1 MSLIAAQ
8 NFLKQGNLQAAHR
21 ETMRVIQSNPHDLK
35 ALRILLA
42 IAFRSRNSLKIAQ
55 ILNQINRLD
64 PTQASL
70 FDEALAWHQIKLPQW
85 VIKALKQINPKQV
98 TDAKLSASAA
108 NLATQYDQ
116 HPLGLALTK
125 RTVVLTPNNAN
136 AHFELGR
143 SLVFSGDFEAAQQSL
158 IATLGIQPAHPLAL
172 QLLATLPK
180 ANWPQDLLERIDG
193 AIAKASQLGDLK
205 RLHEGR
211 YRILESSG
219 HYSQAFSA
227 IQTAN
232 NLHRK
237 QLGSRLTKPSEKLS
251 SIITTFDQ
259 LTVTTHTSPS
269 EATPIFIV
277 GLPRSGTTLLEQ
289 ILSGH
294 DEIQALGELPQFPGI
309 VERAIQHAKATDSV
323 VNSSLVAKHYLEQ
336 TAPLR
341 ANANYFVD
349 KMPLN
354 YQLIGFIARALPSAK
369 IIHIHRDP
377 MDVCFAQ
384 YRQIFADD
392 AHAMDYSYSLEQ
404 LASYHQAFN
413 KLMSEWEQRFPNRIL
428 DIAYEQLV
436 AEPEAVLESLNSHLG
451 LDLPHQCLDLRLNKR
466 AVSTASAGQIR
477 EPISTQHLAR
487 WSCYENQLSELSGIL
502 KSAL

>member
-8 NFLKQGNLQAAHR
+8 NYLKQGNLQAAHR
-21 ETMRVIQSNPHDLK
+21 ETMRIIHSNPHDLK
-35 ALRILLA
+35 ALRVLLA
-42 IAFRSRNSLKIAQ
+42 IAFKSRNSLKIAQ

-70 FDEALAWHQIKLPQW
+70 FDEALAWHQIRQPQW
-85 VIKALKQINPKQV
+85 LIKALNQLNPKQV
-98 TDAKLSASAA
+98 TDAKLSSSAA

-116 HPLGLALTK
+116 HSLGLALTK
-125 RTVVLTPNNAN
+125 RTVALTPSNAD

-158 IATLGIQPAHPLAL
+158 IATLGIQAAHPLAL

-180 ANWPQDLLERIDG
+180 EYWPQDLLQRIDN
-193 AIAKASQLGDLK
+193 AIAKTIQLGDLK

-227 IQTAN
+227 IDTAN
-232 NLHRK
+232 NLHREH
-237 QLGSRLTKPSEKLS
+237 LGSRLTNPSDKLS
-251 SIITTFDQ
+251 SIVTSFDQ
-259 LTVTTHTSPS
+259 LTVTTHTAPS

-294 DEIQALGELPQFPGI
+294 EDIQALGELPQFSGI
-309 VERAIQHAKATDSV
+309 IERAIQQAKATDSV
-323 VNSSLVAKHYLEQ
+323 VDSSLVAKHYLEQ

-341 ANANYFVD
+341 GNSNYFVD

-369 IIHIHRDP
+369 IIHIHRNP

-384 YRQIFADD
+384 YRQIFADS
-392 AHAMDYSYSLEQ
+392 ARAMDYSYSLEH
-404 LASYHQAFN
+404 LASYHHAFSR
-413 KLMSEWEQRFPNRIL
+413 LISQWEQRVPNRIF

-436 AEPEAVLESLNSHLG
+436 AEPEAALESLASHLG
-451 LDLPHQCLDLRLNKR
+451 LDLSIQCLDLRLNNR

-487 WSCYENQLSELSGIL
+487 WRFYENQLSELSDLL